1 MSPMR
6 LDPISIGMTVSGMM
20 AGDLAV
26 GHAPLPA
33 PVSLKARR
41 FHAAD
46 ASAGV
51 GLVGP
56 LAPHDRASQM
66 TQQLPCTAW
75 FTNTS
80 SLPQNGQGS
89 NSLTGISSFFP
100 PSIGLSGDTRSSH
113 NRLDLSI
120 RYSLRVWR
128 PLSDIAIIDIG
139 DPAPVGRPT
148 IIVVVGVHDHL
159 QRLIGIEPVIAVQCD
174 NHIFRPGLTPLNGP
188 HRLVMLYRGVRLRV
202 TIMRASSSWP
212 TRVRSKVRSPQGSTV
227 T

>member
-1 MSPMR
+1 MRSPVILSRARPRQGRLRSNVSTSSTSLARKVAMSPMR
-6 LDPISIGMTVSGMM
+6 LDPISIGMTVSGRM
-20 AGDLAV
+20 ADDLSV
-26 GHAPLPA
+26 GHAPLLA

-80 SLPQNGQGS
+80 SLPQNGQGP

-100 PSIGLSGDTRSSH
+100 PS
-113 NRLDLSI
+113 NRVAG
-120 RYSLRVWR
+120 RCCHH
-128 PLSDIAIIDIG
+128 
-139 DPAPVGRPT
+139 PAP
-148 IIVVVGVHDHL
+148 
-159 QRLIGIEPVIAVQCD
+159 
-174 NHIFRPGLTPLNGP
+174 
-188 HRLVMLYRGVRLRV
+188 
-202 TIMRASSSWP
+202 
-212 TRVRSKVRSPQGSTV
+212 
-227 T
+227 